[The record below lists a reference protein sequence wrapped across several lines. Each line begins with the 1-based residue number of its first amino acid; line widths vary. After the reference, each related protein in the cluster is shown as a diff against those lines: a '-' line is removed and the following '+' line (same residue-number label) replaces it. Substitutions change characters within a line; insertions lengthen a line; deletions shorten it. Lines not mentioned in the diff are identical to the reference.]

1 MDWKSFF
8 FGGIT
13 VLVVLLV
20 MVSFGFAHVGRV
32 SALNGNAVSG
42 SSQAGSGNIP
52 EKCQVPAGQD
62 VNSWKE
68 HLGHH
73 AETQDCLKYFS

>member
-32 SALNGNAVSG
+32 NALNGNAVSG
-42 SSQAGSGNIP
+42 NSQTSSGNIP

-73 AETQDCLKYFS
+73 AETQECLKYFS